1 MTRLLVSVRSADES
15 RAALAGGAD
24 IVDVKEPAA
33 GALGR
38 APEATLRA
46 IVDTV
51 AGARP
56 VSATIG
62 DMPLM
67 PEPVAAAVRA
77 TAATGVDIVKIGFFE
92 GDTVAT
98 LTALTCIAEAD
109 LRWAAVFF
117 ADRSPDPD
125 LVDRCAAAGAYAVMF
140 DTADKAAGS
149 LLRHRSLASLAAF
162 IERGR
167 AHRLF
172 VGLAGALQALDVP
185 RLLPLRPDFLGFRS
199 AVTAGRRDG
208 PLDRGRLAHLRAL
221 FDGEAPRMAGHDR
234 ISNATATAG
243 AQSAAR
249 SAQSGAGTR
258 SAKLR

>member
-1 MTRLLVSVRSADES
+1 MTQLLVSVQSADEAL
-15 RAALAGGAD
+15 AALAGGAD
-24 IVDVKEPAA
+24 IIDVKEPAA

-46 IVDTV
+46 VVGAV
-51 AGARP
+51 AGVRP

-67 PEPVAAAVRA
+67 PEPVLAAVCA

-92 GDTVAT
+92 GDRTAT
-98 LTALTCIAEAD
+98 LAALARVAKEGV
-109 LRWAAVFF
+109 RWAAVFF
-117 ADRSPDPD
+117 ADRSLDLD
-125 LVDRCAAAGAYAVMF
+125 LVDLCAAAGAYAVLL

-149 LLRHRSLASLAAF
+149 LLHHRSLPSLGVF
-162 IERGR
+162 IERAR
-167 AHRLF
+167 AHRLL
-172 VGLAGALQALDVP
+172 VGLAGALQGEDVP
-185 RLLPLRPDFLGFRS
+185 RLLPLTPDFLGFRS

-208 PLDRGRLAHLRAL
+208 PLDRGRLARLRAL
-221 FDGEAPRMAGHDR
+221 FDTDAPRMAGHDR
-234 ISNATATAG
+234 INSATATAG

-249 SAQSGAGTR
+249 SAQSGAGMR